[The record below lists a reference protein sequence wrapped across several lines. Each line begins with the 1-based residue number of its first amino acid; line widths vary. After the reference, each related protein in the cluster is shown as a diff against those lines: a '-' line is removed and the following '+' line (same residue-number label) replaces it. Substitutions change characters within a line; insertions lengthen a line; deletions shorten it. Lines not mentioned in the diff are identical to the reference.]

1 MLQSTITVS
10 AARAGIPMPV
20 VLPPKDFTEEAMIDP
35 FPYDAVRAFVTEVN
49 VGTRY
54 LFALSNAQRAVT
66 MAGDDVGSLV
76 EEDRRIV
83 DATLESCWTV
93 AQGNS
98 SEELSQYVDPL
109 YSRMV
114 PDWEDEYSPY
124 NSAVNSA
131 LAALVYAIAA
141 FNGEDP
147 INSAYWA
154 ATSMNDIADYLL
166 HRNLPAY
173 VDDLATTPITALAAQ
188 CVVKD
193 MERLASGAVP
203 RDLRQLVIDEGH
215 RIASLAP

>member
-1 MLQSTITVS
+1 
-10 AARAGIPMPV
+10 
-20 VLPPKDFTEEAMIDP
+20 
-35 FPYDAVRAFVTEVN
+35 
-49 VGTRY
+49 
-54 LFALSNAQRAVT
+54 
-66 MAGDDVGSLV
+66 
-76 EEDRRIV
+76 
-83 DATLESCWTV
+83 
-93 AQGNS
+93 
-98 SEELSQYVDPL
+98 
-109 YSRMV
+109 
-114 PDWEDEYSPY
+114 
-124 NSAVNSA
+124 
-131 LAALVYAIAA
+131 LVYAIAA